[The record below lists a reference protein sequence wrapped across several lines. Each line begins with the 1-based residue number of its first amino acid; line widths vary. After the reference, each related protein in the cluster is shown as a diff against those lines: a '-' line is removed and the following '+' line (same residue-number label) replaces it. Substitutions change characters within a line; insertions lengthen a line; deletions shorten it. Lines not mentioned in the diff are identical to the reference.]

1 MKRCLLALSLLSLWT
16 LAMEDTEESCN
27 FMERCILPC
36 SSQIGKEIVI
46 HWFKTPRDLRVHSY
60 YHSKNQFGHQDQC
73 FRNRTSVFKDQI
85 SSGNSSLQ
93 LTSVEVQDEG
103 RYKCHT
109 STIMGNQE
117 SFVNLKVDA
126 PVKEVSLD
134 QVENWISCRSEG
146 IYPEPQLSWSTSPP
160 SNITFTNTTTVER
173 TEQLLY
179 NISSSLMLSAGV
191 YDLLF
196 ICTIST
202 RRNRR
207 RATLQRLS
215 HISGPS
221 TGVTITCTSPNAS
234 LTNFSLV
241 WKFNQTQTIV
251 NQTGTNFTYSVS
263 DEWREKVKNVS
274 KSGSLMLKDL
284 STKQEGMYTCK
295 LSNAEGTHITHI
307 HLRIIKGR
315 HINLVAIVTALG
327 SGIVLIGLL
336 TTAAICSTQRRQL
349 NTCFHCSDFAFHQ
362 STQSVTNTRTM
373 SETANPEPEPLQPEL

>member
-1 MKRCLLALSLLSLWT
+1 MLHHTGQLLHTDFSFQDITAVLWINASATQFLTDKLTLTKRNILIFSLLCFSLYAT
-16 LAMEDTEESCN
+16 LFSEKSMC
-27 FMERCILPC
+27 
-36 SSQIGKEIVI
+36 
-46 HWFKTPRDLRVHSY
+46 KTLQVFRLISL
-60 YHSKNQFGHQDQC
+60 KNQFGHQDQYY
-73 FRNRTSVFKDQI
+73 RNRTSVFKDQI

-134 QVENWISCRSEG
+134 QVENWISCHSEG

-207 RATLQRLS
+207 RATLYFMFVIDLLF
-215 HISGPS
+215 
-221 TGVTITCTSPNAS
+221 ITAALLLFVVAATQY
-234 LTNFSLV
+234 LFSLQR
-241 WKFNQTQTIV
+241 FC
-251 NQTGTNFTYSVS
+251 FFSSV
-263 DEWREKVKNVS
+263 
-274 KSGSLMLKDL
+274 
-284 STKQEGMYTCK
+284 
-295 LSNAEGTHITHI
+295 NAE
-307 HLRIIKGR
+307 
-315 HINLVAIVTALG
+315 
-327 SGIVLIGLL
+327 
-336 TTAAICSTQRRQL
+336 CYQ
-349 NTCFHCSDFAFHQ
+349 HQ
-362 STQSVTNTRTM
+362 DHV
-373 SETANPEPEPLQPEL
+373 